1 MTKIIHTQLTRVG
14 VAGKGRGVDGTFKVR
29 IEDLYHEDATK
40 AKAIFIDRNG
50 SLAPYLIE
58 SIQMGRPML
67 LKVEG
72 IDDPESAE
80 KFSGAS
86 LYFHSSDISEK
97 VSEEKPLHPYVT
109 KTLMTGDGK
118 VIGVIEDIIEY
129 PQQLLA
135 KLKLG
140 SREVLIPIHDDL
152 VININEEEGV
162 LTVKVADGLLDL

>member
-1 MTKIIHTQLTRVG
+1 
-14 VAGKGRGVDGTFKVR
+14 
-29 IEDLYHEDATK
+29 
-40 AKAIFIDRNG
+40 
-50 SLAPYLIE
+50 
-58 SIQMGRPML
+58 
-67 LKVEG
+67 
-72 IDDPESAE
+72 
-80 KFSGAS
+80 
-86 LYFHSSDISEK
+86 
-97 VSEEKPLHPYVT
+97 
-109 KTLMTGDGK
+109 MTGDGK